1 MPKRKRKQIKE
12 PFVRL
17 TGGTMSVSGKWYPNE
32 ERDNIK
38 VLKELF
44 DVKQLKINL

>member
-1 MPKRKRKQIKE
+1 MSKCKRKQIKE

-17 TGGTMSVSGKWYPNE
+17 AGGVMSVSGKWYPNE
-32 ERDNIK
+32 ELYNIK

-44 DVKQLKINL
+44 DVKQLKLNL